1 MKTSSHLNALLS
13 STAKIAPVPE
23 HTSLPREALSISEA
37 AVSLGVG
44 RDQIYKAVARKELRV
59 VKLGRRS
66 LVPVEAL
73 RNYLNSLPPLEIDTG
88 AA

>member
-1 MKTSSHLNALLS
+1 MKTSSHQNARS
-13 STAKIAPVPE
+13 NTAAALVPAPE

-66 LVPVEAL
+66 LVPMEAL
-73 RNYLNSLPPLEIDTG
+73 RSYLNSLPPLEIDTG
-88 AA
+88 AV